1 MIPIARSPE
10 EVRALLGALE
20 GEHRP
25 TKKAYYISAIFAF
38 FSGVVGPIV
47 LLWALWSGDPY
58 EERFW
63 ESLSSLIIGPLLAFE
78 IVRSVMG
85 VYVIDESQVSCISAI
100 RIGSWTLF
108 RAEIDQIDAN
118 VTATGIALWLRSSTQ
133 GVKVLPLRKRHRE
146 LLLRMF
152 PELRKAKLRA
162 SAQEREKQRKGRL
175 YVALLALFF
184 VLLVVMIFTMLWL
197 R

>member
-1 MIPIARSPE
+1 MVVLARSPE
-10 EVRALLGALE
+10 EVRAVLGALE

-25 TKKAYYISAIFAF
+25 TKKAYYSSAVTAILV
-38 FSGVVGPIV
+38 GVVGPVV
-47 LLWALWSGDPY
+47 LVWALWIGDPS
-58 EERFW
+58 EPRWW
-63 ESLSSLIIGPLLAFE
+63 EALSSVIIGPLLAFE

-85 VYVIDESQVSCISAI
+85 VYVIDDSQVSCISAI

-152 PELRKAKLRA
+152 PELRRAKLRA
-162 SAQEREKQRKGRL
+162 SAEEREKRRKGRL
-175 YVALLALFF
+175 YAALLALFF
-184 VLLVVMIFTMLWL
+184 VLLVIMIFTMLWL